1 MKKGFIMSIQKIS
14 VAGKNLLYLMERK
27 GFNATSLVAEIKKEN
42 PSSKANQPTLF
53 RIITGETEDPKETS
67 LQPYADYFGIGVA
80 DLRMS
85 DLTNVNHSNT
95 LPIMGLRGRIPIIDW
110 KNIKDWISMGHNT
123 LTIQEWR
130 STTRKHSEHTF
141 ALRVT
146 GISML
151 NYGHRE
157 SFEDNDVILIDP
169 EREATNGSLVIV
181 QLEEDKGFTFRK
193 LYIEGDK
200 MYLYALNPN
209 WKPLIMEL
217 TDPSLIK
224 GVVFEKQVD
233 F

>member
-1 MKKGFIMSIQKIS
+1 MSTQKIS
-14 VAGKNLLYLMERK
+14 VAGKNLAYLMERQ

-42 PSSKANQPTLF
+42 PNSKANQPTLF

-67 LQPYADYFGIGVA
+67 LQPFADYFGVEVA
-80 DLRMS
+80 DLRMR
-85 DLTNVNHSNT
+85 DLTTASHSNT
-95 LPIMGLRGRIPIIDW
+95 LPIMGLHGRIPIIDW
-110 KNIKDWISMGHNT
+110 KNIQDWISMEHNAI
-123 LTIQEWR
+123 TIQEWR
-130 STTRKHSEHTF
+130 STTRRHGKNTF
-141 ALRVT
+141 ALRVA

-157 SFEDNDVILIDP
+157 SFEDNDVILVDP
-169 EREATNGSLVIV
+169 DKTAVNGSLVIV
-181 QLEEDKGFTFRK
+181 QIDDTKGFTFRK

-209 WKPLIMEL
+209 WNPLIMEL
-217 TDPSLIK
+217 NDFSMIK